1 MKNCLICGVSYKP
14 NGTNQKLCGSHECHL
29 ARRRITED
37 RVIKERECRHC
48 GDNFLPVHGQYH
60 YCTNKCFA
68 ENRRIRKHVTP
79 QEKECV
85 VCGSSFTH
93 GRKDKKICSIECK
106 KAHTKKYKKK
116 FNKNAITNCVI
127 CGVEFPKLRAQMTC
141 SKECR
146 EIQRTQYRDNW
157 VKETGYYT
165 NPTVKLSSRMS
176 SRLRATLKHKNIS
189 KNNRTFAILGYS
201 KGELKERFETLFA
214 EGMSWDN
221 MSEWHIDHIRPV
233 SSFNFTTTDC
243 EDFKKCWA
251 LDNLQPLWAID
262 NLRKSNKWDGEAE
275 A

>member
-48 GDNFLPVHGQYH
+48 GDNFLPIHGQYH

-68 ENRRIRKHVTP
+68 ENRRIRTHVTP

-106 KAHTKKYKKK
+106 KVHIKVYKKK
-116 FNKNAITNCVI
+116 FNKNIINECVVCGDDFIKYSTAI
-127 CGVEFPKLRAQMTC
+127 TC

-146 EIQRTQYRDNW
+146 KIQRTHYRNRW
-157 VKETGYYT
+157 IKETGYYS
-165 NPTVKLSSRMS
+165 NPTLMLSSRMS
-176 SRLRATLKHKNIS
+176 CRLRATLKHRKIF
-189 KNNRTFAILGYS
+189 KNNQTFAILGYS
-201 KGELKERFETLFA
+201 KGELKERLESQFTDD
-214 EGMSWDN
+214 MSWDN
-221 MSEWHIDHIRPV
+221 MSDWHIDHIRPV

-251 LDNLQPLWAID
+251 LSNLQPLWAAD
-262 NLRKSNKWDGEAE
+262 NLSKGDKWDGEVNA
-275 A
+275 